1 MITKNTA
8 QEEHSKKAKTEAETG
23 RNQEATTAANCTS
36 SNRHHRKLAEAENR

>member
-23 RNQEATTAANCTS
+23 RNQEATTAANCS
-36 SNRHHRKLAEAENR
+36 QLHQQQQASQKIS